1 MVDLTFTESMELVAR
16 FFEAV
21 GAAGTCRRPLL
32 AAWLGVRS
40 LSRSRDPRAA
50 YQVLRR
56 SFGGAIILGVEVL
69 IAADLVRTVAIAPT
83 IENVVSLGIIVLIRT
98 VLSLSLEAEIEASS
112 RGGAQRRP
120 ESVTSLKPPDRAAQP
135 TDYRP

>member
-1 MVDLTFTESMELVAR
+1 M
-16 FFEAV
+16 
-21 GAAGTCRRPLL
+21 
-32 AAWLGVRS
+32 
-40 LSRSRDPRAA
+40 A

-98 VLSLSLEAEIEASS
+98 VLSLSLETEIEGVVPW
-112 RGGAQRRP
+112 R
-120 ESVTSLKPPDRAAQP
+120 RAATSGVSHIAQAARQSGA
-135 TDYRP
+135 TS

>member
-1 MVDLTFTESMELVAR
+1 M
-16 FFEAV
+16 
-21 GAAGTCRRPLL
+21 
-32 AAWLGVRS
+32 
-40 LSRSRDPRAA
+40 A

-98 VLSLSLEAEIEASS
+98 VLSLSLETEIEGVVPW
-112 RGGAQRRP
+112 R
-120 ESVTSLKPPDRAAQP
+120 RAATSGVNHIAQA
-135 TDYRP
+135 TRQSGATS

>member
-1 MVDLTFTESMELVAR
+1 MELVAR

-21 GAAGTCRRPLL
+21 GAVVLVAGIFM
-32 AAWLGVRS
+32 AAWLGIRS

-98 VLSLSLEAEIEASS
+98 VLSLSLEAEIEGVVPW
-112 RGGAQRRP
+112 R
-120 ESVTSLKPPDRAAQP
+120 RAATSGASHIAHAARQSG
-135 TDYRP
+135 TTN

>member
-1 MVDLTFTESMELVAR
+1 MGDLTFTESMELVAR

-21 GAAGTCRRPLL
+21 GAAVLVAGIFL

-98 VLSLSLEAEIEASS
+98 VLSLSLEAEIEGVVPW
-112 RGGAQRRP
+112 R
-120 ESVTSLKPPDRAAQP
+120 RAATSGVSHIAQAAKQSGA
-135 TDYRP
+135 TT

>member
-1 MVDLTFTESMELVAR
+1 MGDLTFTESMELVAR

-21 GAAGTCRRPLL
+21 GAVVLL
-32 AAWLGVRS
+32 AGIVLAAGLSIRS
-40 LSRSRDPRAA
+40 LFRSGDPRTA

-98 VLSLSLEAEIEASS
+98 VLSLSLETEIEGVVPW
-112 RGGAQRRP
+112 R
-120 ESVTSLKPPDRAAQP
+120 RAA
-135 TDYRP
+135 TSGASHIAEATRRSGATT